1 MKKYK
6 AAIFDLDGTLLN
18 TLEDLHAALNYTM
31 TLFGYP
37 ERTLEEVRSFVGNG
51 VERLIALSV
60 PGGEDDVNFADA
72 VREYR
77 KYYNA
82 HSEVKTKPYDG
93 VTELIDR
100 LIADGVK
107 TAVASNKPHKA
118 TTELCA
124 KMFPAIGTVC
134 GEREAEGIRRKPHP
148 DMVLWAAEELGCD
161 VSECVYIGDSEVDI
175 ETAANAGMDVISVLW
190 GFRDRSVLEEAG
202 AGRIVNNADELY
214 DVICGR

>member
-6 AAIFDLDGTLLN
+6 AAIFDLDGTLLD
-18 TLEDLHAALNYTM
+18 TLEDLCAAVNYTM

-60 PGGEDDVNFADA
+60 PGGEEDANFAEA

-82 HSEVKTKPYDG
+82 HSEVKTKPYG
-93 VTELIDR
+93 GITELIDR

-118 TTELCA
+118 TTDLCL

-134 GEREAEGIRRKPHP
+134 GEREDEGIRRKPHP
-148 DMVLWAAEELGCD
+148 DMVLWAANKLGCS
-161 VSECVYIGDSEVDI
+161 VNECVYIGDSEVDI
-175 ETAANAGMDVISVLW
+175 ETSKNAGMDVIAVLW
-190 GFRDRSVLEEAG
+190 GFRDREVLEDAG
-202 AGRIVNNADELY
+202 AQMIARNAEELY
-214 DVICGR
+214 RMICSE